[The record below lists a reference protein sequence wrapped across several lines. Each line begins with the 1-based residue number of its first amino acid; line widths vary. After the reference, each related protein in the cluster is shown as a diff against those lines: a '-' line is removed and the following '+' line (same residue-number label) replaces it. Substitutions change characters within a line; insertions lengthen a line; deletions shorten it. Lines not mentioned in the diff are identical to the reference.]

1 MDLITSFPFTEKRLK
16 ALKPLAK
23 KCQYSDERLS
33 NLKLIVTPTNT
44 KTYYVVFKVKG
55 KTNTI
60 KLGRLEELS
69 LDDARA
75 RAVEFI
81 NNTKEQRQRT
91 FVPPDLARLK
101 RLDKLTGF
109 TVDQAYQSYFDN
121 HLRHKKN
128 GSGKRQ
134 HALHHTYTNYLKAEL
149 GLLDVAELN
158 RKWLAKFVK
167 NIFFQKGYSIH
178 NKCVSVL
185 KAMFNYCMVYEED
198 YPLEYSPA
206 SLLKKEAGASRSR
219 YLSLDEIRRLL
230 LQLDKLAHPQL
241 TDLFKLALFTGARI
255 SNIKA
260 MRWDEVDFANAIWVV
275 PAVKTKTNKTYHLPL
290 SEQAL
295 AILLKRQLQPYNEN
309 GFVFP
314 SNRAASGHVTGG
326 DSVWKQVIKQA
337 GLYSVNRDIRIRKHD
352 LRRTFATLQALKGV
366 DINTISKTLGHTDI
380 KNTQIYAQ
388 LNTLKT
394 KAAINLAF
402 EGIG

>member
-1 MDLITSFPFTEKRLK
+1 MNLTTTFPFTEKRLL
-16 ALKPLAK
+16 ALKAQAK

-33 NLKLIVTPTNT
+33 NLKLIVTPTDT
-44 KTYYVVFKVKG
+44 KTYYVIFKVKG
-55 KTNTI
+55 KTHTI

-109 TVDQAYQSYFDN
+109 TVDQAYTSYFNN

-128 GSGKRQ
+128 GGKRQ
-134 HALHHTYTNYLKAEL
+134 HALHHTYNTYLKPEL

-158 RKWLAKFVK
+158 RKWLAKFMK

-219 YLSLDEIRRLL
+219 YLSLEEIQRLL
-230 LQLDKLAHPQL
+230 LELDKLAHPQL

-255 SNIKA
+255 GNVKA

-295 AILLKRQLQPYNEN
+295 AILLKRKLHLYDEN

-314 SNRAASGHVTGG
+314 SNRSASGHVAGG
-326 DSVWKQVIKQA
+326 DLIWKQVIQQA